1 MGSLVQSHFRV
12 GARMPKPPEKPKAAG
27 AKAPAKAPPA
37 GKAPPAKGAAPAK
50 GAPTKGAPAA
60 KGAPAGKAGPAKAGG
75 GKGPAKPAVA
85 PANTPT
91 EEPLE
96 EKNLVPCSICGRK
109 FAEDRVATHKEICA
123 KTSSKD
129 VKPFD
134 VRDKRLEG
142 TEAEQFK
149 DVDVDVNIMK
159 GDWKAKHDSM
169 LDAIKEAK
177 KTRPPSAKK
186 DIEVQIV
193 VK

>member
-1 MGSLVQSHFRV
+1 MGSLVLSEPRAV
-12 GARMPKPPEKPKAAG
+12 ASMPKPPAG
-27 AKAPAKAPPA
+27 KAPAKAPPA
-37 GKAPPAKGAAPAK
+37 GKAPPAKGSAP
-50 GAPTKGAPAA
+50 A
-60 KGAPAGKAGPAKAGG
+60 KGAPAGKGGPAKG
-75 GKGPAKPAVA
+75 KPAVA

-91 EEPLE
+91 EPLE
-96 EKNLVPCSICGRK
+96 EKNLVPCTICGRK

-149 DVDVDVNIMK
+149 DVDVDVNTKK